1 MDRDPA
7 QLKSRKLMMRIWDY
21 LVSLV
26 HTITLFLITAIA
38 VIVYTLLQPYGTAVQ
53 IAALAIIAPI
63 ATGWIKSI
71 NNVNKDMKRDVMT
84 GCRFISQ
91 PSKTLA
97 DAYDQ
102 VDEQITAHCKT
113 LKDEDSVVFIS
124 SLTYYPTQTKR
135 RHVVAASVVFT
146 LQR

>member
-1 MDRDPA
+1 M
-7 QLKSRKLMMRIWDY
+7 
-21 LVSLV
+21 
-26 HTITLFLITAIA
+26 
-38 VIVYTLLQPYGTAVQ
+38 Q

-91 PSKTLA
+91 PAKTIA

-113 LKDEDSVVFIS
+113 LKDEHSAVFIS
-124 SLTYYPTQTKR
+124 SLTYYPMQTKR
-135 RHVVAASVVFT
+135 RHVVVASVVFT